1 MGIGYRKDGMYH
13 DLIFCICLRDVLQDE
28 ILTDIIGILM
38 EYVVDAENFMVLKE
52 LICGKDDLVI
62 EAPSVN
68 GANGYGASR
77 SPSRN
82 QVSSARYDPY

>member
-1 MGIGYRKDGMYH
+1 MYH

-38 EYVVDAENFMVLKE
+38 EYVVDAENFMVLKD
-52 LICGKDDLVI
+52 LICGKDDMVV
-62 EAPSVN
+62 EAPNVN
-68 GANGYGASR
+68 GENGNELIVTGHGASR

-82 QVSSARYDPY
+82 QVSSARYDSY